1 MNLEKYAKYEERS
14 VYEVWDGL
22 DFHESF
28 ETAEEAQSYIEG
40 AEYPEQYDWQIIEN
54 FVEVKVYDFP
64 ENERTW
70 NNAFIMNLV
79 NYKDGLKWNIKKEI
93 SF

>member
-1 MNLEKYAKYEERS
+1 MNLEKYAKYEGRS

-70 NNAFIMNLV
+70 NNAFM
-79 NYKDGLKWNIKKEI
+79 IK
-93 SF
+93 